1 MKYFVPLF
9 LVLVVGCSLSKK
21 TGKIT
26 DVKLEALTDSIAD
39 IYAETILKRDLNK
52 HLSILASDD
61 YEGRETARPG
71 QKKAAKY
78 ISDRFREIGVDAGA
92 GNNSYYQTFD
102 IDARNAA
109 NVIIEVNSNS
119 WQLGRDFYYVGN
131 LKDIELSDIG
141 LIDAGY
147 GVEEGEYSDYSNL
160 DVKGKFI
167 IVRDGAPSTNVFE
180 NDWHSWRRKV
190 KLAEEKGA
198 VGIITIKDKDNFK
211 YGVEMMEAFIQ
222 NPNMQMH
229 NPGRRKADLM
239 PNIYISDS
247 TSKELLLAIES
258 VQITV
263 KVDIEETLTSDNVLG
278 YIEGTDLKDELVII
292 TAHYDHLGYD
302 NGEVCN
308 GADDDGSGT
317 VSVIELAEAF
327 QKAKDDGKGPRR
339 SILFMTV
346 SGEEKG
352 LWGSSYYAENPVYS
366 LENTVVNLNID
377 MIGRRDDEHDYD
389 NYIYLI
395 GADRI
400 SIDLHLISEKVNEKY
415 INYDIDYTYNDR
427 ADPNQF
433 YYRSDHYNFYKKG
446 IPVIFY
452 FSGVHEDYHKPTD
465 DVDKINFNKVQR
477 TTKMVFYTAWEIANR
492 DERLRMNGTD

>member
-1 MKYFVPLF
+1 MKYLVTLLLF
-9 LVLVVGCSLSKK
+9 TTISCTLTKRNSKV
-21 TGKIT
+21 T
-26 DVKLEALTDSIAD
+26 DVKLEALTDSVAN
-39 IYAETILKRDLNK
+39 IYASSILKEDLNK
-52 HLSILASDD
+52 DLSILASDE

-78 ISDRFREIGVDAGA
+78 ISERFKEIGIEPGAKNGSFLQTFAVDAK
-92 GNNSYYQTFD
+92 
-102 IDARNAA
+102 NAA
-109 NVIIEVNSNS
+109 NVFIELNGVKWNLLK
-119 WQLGRDFYYVGN
+119 QFYYIGN
-131 LKDIELSDIG
+131 LKDTLLVDKQ
-141 LIDAGY
+141 LVFVGY
-147 GVEEGEYSDYSNL
+147 GIEEEDYSDYSTIN
-160 DVKGKFI
+160 VKDKV
-167 IVRDGAPSTNVFE
+167 IVVREGVPNSVSLQGS
-180 NDWHSWRRKV
+180 WSSWRK
-190 KLAEEKGA
+190 KAELAKDKGA
-198 VGIITIKDKDNFK
+198 AGIITIKKNFTE
-211 YGVEMMEAFIQ
+211 GAERVTGIIE

-229 NPGRRKADLM
+229 NPGRKKPELI

-247 TSKELLLAIES
+247 TAKTILSKISES
-258 VQITV
+258 KISI
-263 KVDIEETLTSDNVLG
+263 KVDIQEELTSDNVLG
-278 YIEGTDLKDELVII
+278 YIEGTDLKEELVII

-327 QKAKDDGKGPRR
+327 QKAKNDGNGPRR

-352 LWGSSYYAENPVYS
+352 LWGSKYYADNPVYS
-366 LENTVVNLNID
+366 LEKTVVDLNID

-400 SIDLHLISEKVNEKY
+400 SMDLHLISEKVNNKY

-427 ADPNQF
+427 TDPNQF
-433 YYRSDHYNFYKKG
+433 YYRSDHYNFAKKG

-452 FSGVHEDYHKPTD
+452 FSGVHKDYHKPTD
-465 DVDKINFNKVQR
+465 DVDKINFDKVQKTAR
-477 TTKMVFYTAWEIANR
+477 MVFYTAWEIANR
-492 DERLRMNGTD
+492 DQRLRMNGID